1 MKFPKPENVK
11 SPWVKNYGEMR
22 EHLDYPEGSLY
33 NYMRTAN
40 LDRLDLVAYTY
51 YGTEATYRTFL
62 NQIDKMARALR
73 AYGIHEDDTVTIC
86 MPNTPEAII
95 TFYALNKIGA
105 IANMIHPL
113 SAENEI
119 HYYFNI
125 SESRLVLA
133 INVAIDKVVRA
144 ADDTPIEK
152 IIAVSPA
159 DSMPL
164 GMKLGYQ
171 ATQGRNIKIPKDKR
185 IIRYAEF
192 LKLESKTKNY
202 NANRKSE
209 DPAAI
214 LYSGGTTGY
223 PKGIVISNFAFNA
236 VALEGFEASQVL
248 SEGTRV
254 LAIMPIFHGFG
265 LGVCIHTVFTFGGI
279 SILLPQ
285 FNVKTFDKLLTQHK
299 PNVIVGVP
307 TLYEALLLNEK
318 IDKMDLSFIKFAI
331 SGGDSLS
338 ISLKRKLDKFF
349 QDHHAN
355 IQIREGYGMTECLT
369 GTCLTPKDTYR
380 EGSIGI
386 PYPDNYYKIF
396 RPNTHT
402 ECEYGEEGE
411 ILLAGPT
418 VMREYMDNP
427 EETAQTLRVHADGL
441 TWVYTGDLGTMDEE
455 GFVYFKGRA
464 KRMIVT
470 SGYNVYPGQI
480 ENILDA
486 HEAVQMSCV
495 IGVPDAYKM
504 QKVKAFVKLSP
515 EFSATEETK
524 QLLLE
529 YCRKHI
535 AKYAMPY
542 DIEFRAD
549 LPKTLVGKVAY
560 RVLEEEELAKMKAAG
575 QEEKA

>member
-164 GMKLGYQ
+164 SMKLGYQ

-185 IIRYAEF
+185 ILRYADF

-411 ILLAGPT
+411 ICIYGPS
-418 VMREYMDNP
+418 VMLGYLKDEA
-427 EETAQTLRVHADGL
+427 ETNHTLQLHEDGIVWL
-441 TWVYTGDLGTMDEE
+441 HTGDLGLMDED
-455 GFVYFKGRA
+455 GFVYYKQRL
-464 KRMIVT
+464 KRMIVS
-470 SGYNVYPGQI
+470 SGYNVYPQYI
-480 ENILDA
+480 ENVIDS
-486 HEAVQMSCV
+486 HPAVLSSTV
-495 IGVPDAYKM
+495 IGIDHPYKK
-504 QKVKAFVKLSP
+504 QVAKAFIVLRPGYEPS
-515 EFSATEETK
+515 EELKDEIYEHCK
-524 QLLLE
+524 QNL
-529 YCRKHI
+529 
-535 AKYAMPY
+535 AKYSLPY
-542 DIEFRAD
+542 QMEFRES

-560 RVLEEEELAKMKAAG
+560 RELEKEESEKQQKS
-575 QEEKA
+575 EENA